1 MKKILNRI
9 LIVLFVTIFLP
20 AILNATVYF
29 EKNENIFGTIN
40 SIVNKYNKYEKY
52 LVSNTTI
59 PSFLENGIPFVFE
72 NGELRG
78 DSNYINA
85 GLLNRE
91 EFIISGG
98 ESSYLYNSVTYWTM
112 TNVDSNNTYCVIVG
126 SGCVSKLNSETSTI
140 KVTEY
145 IQPDTA
151 FIGSGRFSDPWMFKN
166 KYTVNISSNNLSY
179 GDVEPKSINVAYN
192 DDIAVRLLPKDGY
205 IYDSDTCGGVSSENF
220 VNINDITAEL
230 TCVISFKPA
239 QYLITYNSDG
249 GTACSN
255 KSVTYNAQYGE
266 LCVPIKTGYTFSG
279 WYNSAGALVSASTTV
294 STAANHTLTAHWT
307 ANTYT
312 LTYDSNGGSA
322 CSNKTVT
329 YNAQYGELCVPIKTG
344 YTFSGWY
351 NSAGALASASTAVS
365 TAANHTLTAHWT
377 ASTYTLTYD
386 SNGGSACA
394 SKTVTYNAQYG
405 TLCGPTRSGYIFNGW
420 YNSAGALVSASTTV
434 STAANHTLTA
444 RWTANNVTVTLNGG
458 CNETITYTGTSSGSV
473 VLNNNCHN
481 SVTIPV
487 GTYTFT
493 GSYSGSGTAVTQAVT
508 ANCTINVYPAGAV
521 FWYGNGDESGESLYS
536 VTGGFTDSNYV
547 PSGVTGSSGG
557 YQAGPNGNGLDH
569 RVYTESQYQNGYHV
583 TAFTKNAISM
593 TGYSTLNVEHMGF
606 YECNDGQHYNGWYD
620 FKLYLTSNVANNFS
634 FSKSYDLTKDGSSFS
649 VLSVSASGSFHVAFN
664 IHPYFCI
671 RGGSSM
677 NVRKIWRS

>member
-192 DDIAVRLLPKDGY
+192 DDIAVRLWPKDGY

-239 QYLITYNSDG
+239 Q
-249 GTACSN
+249 
-255 KSVTYNAQYGE
+255 
-266 LCVPIKTGYTFSG
+266 
-279 WYNSAGALVSASTTV
+279 
-294 STAANHTLTAHWT
+294 
-307 ANTYT
+307 
-312 LTYDSNGGSA
+312 
-322 CSNKTVT
+322 
-329 YNAQYGELCVPIKTG
+329 
-344 YTFSGWY
+344 
-351 NSAGALASASTAVS
+351 
-365 TAANHTLTAHWT
+365 
-377 ASTYTLTYD
+377 
-386 SNGGSACA
+386 
-394 SKTVTYNAQYG
+394 
-405 TLCGPTRSGYIFNGW
+405 
-420 YNSAGALVSASTTV
+420 
-434 STAANHTLTA
+434 
-444 RWTANNVTVTLNGG
+444 
-458 CNETITYTGTSSGSV
+458 
-473 VLNNNCHN
+473 
-481 SVTIPV
+481 
-487 GTYTFT
+487 
-493 GSYSGSGTAVTQAVT
+493 
-508 ANCTINVYPAGAV
+508 
-521 FWYGNGDESGESLYS
+521 
-536 VTGGFTDSNYV
+536 
-547 PSGVTGSSGG
+547 
-557 YQAGPNGNGLDH
+557 
-569 RVYTESQYQNGYHV
+569 
-583 TAFTKNAISM
+583 
-593 TGYSTLNVEHMGF
+593 
-606 YECNDGQHYNGWYD
+606 
-620 FKLYLTSNVANNFS
+620 
-634 FSKSYDLTKDGSSFS
+634 
-649 VLSVSASGSFHVAFN
+649 
-664 IHPYFCI
+664 
-671 RGGSSM
+671 
-677 NVRKIWRS
+677 